1 MIVALDLETTWLSK
15 EKDAIIE
22 VALIKFDENTF
33 EIIEEYKTLVNPWF
47 KIPELNI
54 NITWITDE
62 MVENSPKFEHIKQD
76 IEKFIW
82 ETPILWHNTY
92 FDRDF
97 LIEKGINI
105 TKNIVLDTFFLANI
119 LSQKSKSMSLESLT
133 KYYNIDLI
141 GAHRAY
147 NDTLWTI
154 KVFKELI
161 KEFNNLSNEKKELL
175 NHLFFTC
182 KDKNIVYL
190 RQLLFNTK
198 QYINFNEFVKLQLNN
213 LHKYDYVIVKEEKTI
228 LNEDIMYYFNQI
240 PNFEDRENQTQ
251 MSKKILEN
259 FSKWKKTVIEAP
271 TWIWK
276 TFAYLIPAIIY
287 SKKHNKKIFISTKT
301 KVLQDQIYQKDL
313 QTLKDEIDIDFTY
326 TKIKWRKNYISLK
339 SYFDFI
345 VNFDIDYEKLSFLS
359 KITLWLCNTEFWEL
373 DELFYTSNEYKF
385 LKYINADNKET
396 INEWN
401 PFLKEEFLY
410 KQKIKLDNSDII
422 IINHSLLFT
431 DLKNDFS
438 FFWKLENLII
448 DEAHSVEDIA
458 TESLKNSFSFKVLED
473 TLSYLELIHK
483 NNLIDSTKLRSKKE
497 DLLLNIKEFFDIFK
511 DYLKKKTNNE
521 NYLLTTLIDQN
532 FYKEQDVYFYTL
544 WAKIKVVLSDIKEIL
559 LEVKYDFSRELWIID
574 NIVDILNKLLDKESE
589 EFVKISY
596 FSEYEWV
603 KLEYTILDIWK
614 YLKNNFWDKLDNCFL
629 FSATISIWDSFKY
642 IKNSLKLD
650 DFEFLQYNSDFDYEN
665 QAILYIPNDIWHIK
679 NNFSKVLE
687 FLKEI
692 FTKLWWNTLV
702 LFTSLAA
709 VRNVYLSENMYL
721 KSIWTNLLAQSIS
734 WSKNKLL
741 ENFLLEP
748 DKSIILWTDSFWEW
762 IDIPWEPLKYLII
775 HKMPFMVP
783 TDPLYVSRSKLYENP
798 FNDYSIPKSILKLKQ
813 WFWRLIRTKQDKWVV
828 IFLDDRIY
836 STQWGKIFINAFPKN
851 IKTNIVSKIDI
862 INNIK

>member
-1 MIVALDLETTWLSK
+1 MIVALDLETTGLSK

-33 EIIEEYKTLVNPWF
+33 EIVEEYKTLVNPGF
-47 KIPELNI
+47 NIPELNI
-54 NITWITDE
+54 NITGITDE

-76 IEKFIW
+76 IEKFIG
-82 ETPILWHNTY
+82 ESPILGHNTY

-133 KYYNIDLI
+133 KYYNVELI

-147 NDTLWTI
+147 NDTLGT
-154 KVFKELI
+154 VNLFKELV

-228 LNEDIMYYFNQI
+228 SNEDIMYYFNQI

-259 FSKWKKTVIEAP
+259 FSKGKKTVIEAP
-271 TWIWK
+271 TGIGK

-326 TKIKWRKNYISLK
+326 TKIKGRKNYISLK

-359 KITLWLCNTEFWEL
+359 KITLWLCNTEFGEL

-396 INEWN
+396 INEGN

-438 FFWKLENLII
+438 FFGKLENLII

-483 NNLIDSTKLRSKKE
+483 NHLIDSTKLRSKKE

-544 WAKIKVVLSDIKEIL
+544 GAKIKVVLSDIKEIL
-559 LEVKYDFSRELWIID
+559 LEVKYDFSRELGIID

-596 FSEYEWV
+596 FSEYEGV
-603 KLEYTILDIWK
+603 KLEYTILDIGK

-629 FSATISIWDSFKY
+629 FSATISIGESFKY

-650 DFEFLQYNSDFDYEN
+650 EFEFLQYNSDFDYEN
-665 QAILYIPNDIWHIK
+665 QAILYIPNDIGHIK

-692 FTKLWWNTLV
+692 FTKLGGNTLV

-721 KSIWTNLLAQSIS
+721 KSIGTNLLAQSIS
-734 WSKNKLL
+734 GSKNKLL

-748 DKSIILWTDSFWEW
+748 DKSIILGTDSFWEG
-762 IDIPWEPLKYLII
+762 IDIPGEPLKYLII

-813 WFWRLIRTKQDKWVV
+813 GFGRLIRTKQDKGVV
-828 IFLDDRIY
+828 IFLDDRIH
-836 STQWGKIFINAFPKN
+836 STDWGKVFINAFPKD
-851 IKTNIVSKIDI
+851 IKTNIISKKDI
-862 INNIK
+862 INNI